1 LTRRGRVVGLVIAV
15 GVVELVMAGILVTT
29 GWSVPARTAP
39 ILLLAGAL
47 LMVLAAATGL
57 DDPGRATALGI
68 GTSSA
73 LALAIGPSGN
83 EALVGRIRRDPAA
96 ENGLSLFIA
105 CDNLRKGAALNGIQ
119 IAELVLSR
127 RPIPA

>member
-1 LTRRGRVVGLVIAV
+1 VIAV
-15 GVVELVMAGILVTT
+15 GVVELATAGILVTT

-47 LMVLAAATGL
+47 LMVLAAATSL

-83 EALVGRIRRDPAA
+83 EALIGGAGMGLAALALGSRFVVGRGRQEPVAEPAA
-96 ENGLSLFIA
+96 H
-105 CDNLRKGAALNGIQ
+105 R
-119 IAELVLSR
+119 
-127 RPIPA
+127 